1 MGTDYADFLGGMAR
15 VLGTTEGTE
24 VFGGCSSRRS
34 RVGCRGST
42 SLIAATQW
50 LAILRVKALLGFSR
64 KAQPRCA
71 RSFQLGLRI
80 QEFLFR
86 RSAFRCGTGILP
98 VFHGRDAHAT
108 ALRAEF
114 SVRIE
119 DLGVFLLRWAFN
131 VLSSAFRRGTGIL
144 PVFHG
149 RDAHALSPLTSYCLL
164 PTAYYFLPLTSHFLP
179 PSPFSLDGLPPR
191 GVSCFR

>member
-1 MGTDYADFLGGMAR
+1 MPQGFLGG
-15 VLGTTEGTE
+15 LGWPQVAG
-24 VFGGCSSRRS
+24 
-34 RVGCRGST
+34 RGST
-42 SLIAATQW
+42 SLIATTQW

-131 VLSSAFRRGTGIL
+131 VQRSAFRRGTGIL

-149 RDAHALSPLTSYCLL
+149 RDA
-164 PTAYYFLPLTSHFLP
+164 PLTSHLLLPTTSYLLPFTYYLFLL
-179 PSPFSLDGLPPR
+179 PSLSTICR
-191 GVSCFR
+191 RVV